1 MARQK
6 GKTAADEKGADT
18 GDHTIT
24 SFRGD
29 GQEGMER
36 FGKNRITRM
45 GAVGKGKSP
54 DMIQQVPDMQPL
66 MPQYYVGW
74 DED

>member
-1 MARQK
+1 
-6 GKTAADEKGADT
+6 
-18 GDHTIT
+18 
-24 SFRGD
+24 
-29 GQEGMER
+29 MER